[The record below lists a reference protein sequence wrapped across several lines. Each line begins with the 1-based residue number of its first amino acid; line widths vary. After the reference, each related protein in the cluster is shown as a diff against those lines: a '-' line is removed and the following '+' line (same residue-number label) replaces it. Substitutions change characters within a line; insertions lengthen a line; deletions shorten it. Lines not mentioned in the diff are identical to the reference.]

1 MPTFYTLLN
10 LLGILF
16 LLACAVASIRH
27 LRLKEWSLAAFFA
40 SPVLLI
46 ILGVGFAYFQGRA
59 IRAARQEAMERGD
72 IPADHSVAAP
82 VGDEGDNEK
91 TRETSPGISGKETP

>member
-10 LLGILF
+10 LLGILL

-27 LRLKEWSLAAFFA
+27 LRLREWSLAAFFA
-40 SPVLLI
+40 APVVLVVLLA
-46 ILGVGFAYFQGRA
+46 GFAYFQGRA

-72 IPADHSVAAP
+72 IPANNSVASPA
-82 VGDEGDNEK
+82 GDKGDDEK
-91 TRETSPGISGKETP
+91 PRETSHGISGKGTP